1 MGNVT
6 KQASTRFSIVKR
18 SKGQSA
24 VEKASYI
31 SRSVL
36 VSEFDG
42 QTYRPK
48 YHEDLVHSE
57 ITLPPNAPKE
67 YADRAALWNAVEL
80 SEKGQKSQLAR
91 MLKASLPNEWS
102 YELAEEVVR
111 DYVQRN
117 FVDKGMCADWAIHD
131 SENDKGQ
138 RNLHIHVLLTMRPLT
153 ENGEWGAK
161 QKKIYDLDENGEKI
175 PVIDKKTGQ
184 QKVDKR
190 NRKQWKCHTADSTD
204 WNSKENAKMW
214 RKDLAD
220 TINATNEQLGIALH
234 WEHRS
239 FKEQGIDREPTIHI
253 GAVANALERKGIQT
267 ERGNINR
274 EIIKNNM
281 LLEQAKE
288 MLMLA
293 KQELHSA
300 QYAAYKGTQIKNT
313 AVSRE
318 KCQQVGIEVMEMIA
332 RVRERK
338 GRLDLPIVS
347 GKHLR
352 KISDRNRKSNAAAL
366 DSQSADNAEKFIT
379 TRKIDSFESL
389 AKFTADKEQ
398 RYQQLETVHLSKGQ
412 KLNRLKELSK
422 MYALYAPIQATY
434 KESQSLKGLAKMRY
448 DKEHK
453 DSLSKYP
460 ELKERMQSLLQN
472 GEKITPKQW
481 KAEIQS
487 LQSEYDSIGREQTK
501 TATELAYAEVISYN
515 KKNLERGLQNENR
528 QHNRQQNRT
537 KRREE
542 EI

>member
-1 MGNVT
+1 
-6 KQASTRFSIVKR
+6 
-18 SKGQSA
+18 
-24 VEKASYI
+24 
-31 SRSVL
+31 
-36 VSEFDG
+36 
-42 QTYRPK
+42 
-48 YHEDLVHSE
+48 
-57 ITLPPNAPKE
+57 
-67 YADRAALWNAVEL
+67 
-80 SEKGQKSQLAR
+80 
-91 MLKASLPNEWS
+91 
-102 YELAEEVVR
+102 
-111 DYVQRN
+111 
-117 FVDKGMCADWAIHD
+117 
-131 SENDKGQ
+131 
-138 RNLHIHVLLTMRPLT
+138 MRPLT

-161 QKKIYDLDENGEKI
+161 QKKVYDLDENGERI

-204 WNSKENAKMW
+204 WNSQENAKMW

-274 EIIKNNM
+274 EIIRNNM

-293 KQELHSA
+293 KQEVHSA
-300 QYAAYKGTQIKNT
+300 QYATYKSTQIKNT
-313 AVSRE
+313 AVSV
-318 KCQQVGIEVMEMIA
+318 KNEVMEMIA
-332 RVRERK
+332 KVRERK

-352 KISDRNRKSNAAAL
+352 KIADRTAL
-366 DSQSADNAEKFIT
+366 QSADNAEKFIT

-398 RYQQLETVHLSKGQ
+398 RYQELETVHLSKGQ

-422 MYALYAPIQATY
+422 MYALFAPVQASY
-434 KESQSLKGLAKMRY
+434 KESQSLKGFAKMKY

-487 LQSEYDSIGREQTK
+487 LQSEYDSISKEQTK

-515 KKNLERGLQNENR
+515 KKNLARELQNENR
-528 QHNRQQNRT
+528 QHNRQQNKT